1 MKLNISEEQFNLI
14 IKTCCPN
21 RAARAIASAK
31 LVIFDGLTG
40 YAAEKQVGAPPN
52 QTYGI
57 LKIVEREIKFYNEMR
72 LADENTNI

>member
-1 MKLNISEEQFNLI
+1 
-14 IKTCCPN
+14 
-21 RAARAIASAK
+21 
-31 LVIFDGLTG
+31 
-40 YAAEKQVGAPPN
+40 VGAPPN